1 MKLARFQRLVVQRN
15 SVVFLATS
23 QRGQPIVL
31 TLPEMRRW
39 HRESEGR
46 RLQRFLA
53 GGGKVRRI
61 K

>member
-23 QRGQPIVL
+23 PRINAIVL
-31 TLPEMRRW
+31 TLPEMRSW
-39 HRESEGR
+39 HREGKPLR
-46 RLQRFLA
+46 RFLA
-53 GGGKVRRI
+53 SGGQVRRI